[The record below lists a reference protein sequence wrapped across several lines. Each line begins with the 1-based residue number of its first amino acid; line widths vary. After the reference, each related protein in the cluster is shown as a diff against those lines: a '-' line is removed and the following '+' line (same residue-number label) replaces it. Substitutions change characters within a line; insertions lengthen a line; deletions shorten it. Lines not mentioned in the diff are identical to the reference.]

1 MGQSPKKLILPV
13 GLESANDGNAIVESP
28 MPETQRLLSLFQT
41 FYGPK
46 ETHAHLS
53 NVIDLWDVA
62 PKFVSTE
69 RREAGQDGDCLERTF
84 EWRRKPHCL
93 RVEPAT
99 LTRADGSPYRLL
111 PTGREELVEASLR
124 KIALLPGH
132 GFVATEDGLTVIG
145 VRFSQSMLRREM
157 ARLGHAIAYENLMES
172 LAVLSHCRVGI
183 APMGAQLG
191 IRRSPILCALGWVNR
206 ADWHADRDAQWS
218 AHFHPMVSNALLSFG
233 YRQFDHD
240 QMMAYRIALA
250 RWLHRHMAS
259 DCRNAGIMHPV
270 KILLSFAIANSG
282 LLNHGRLRDSAGAME
297 DALEEMKS
305 AGRKPVRTYER
316 TPVME
321 GRKIADV
328 QYVIHPSL
336 EFIGMSKAANR
347 RQTDGQESDNP
358 RNKRKIRYRWL

>member
-1 MGQSPKKLILPV
+1 MGRSPNKLILPV
-13 GLESANDGNAIVESP
+13 GLESANDGNVIIESP

-46 ETHAHLS
+46 ETHAYLS

-62 PKFVSTE
+62 PKFVSTD
-69 RREAGQDGDCLERTF
+69 RREAGQDGDCLDRTF
-84 EWRRKPHCL
+84 EWRRKPYRI

-99 LTRADGSPYRLL
+99 LTRTDGSSYRLL

-132 GFVATEDGLTVIG
+132 GFVATEGGLTVIG

-157 ARLGHAIAYENLMES
+157 GRLGHGITYENLIES
-172 LAVLSHCRVGI
+172 LTVLSHCRVGI
-183 APMGAQLG
+183 APSGELLG
-191 IRRSPILCALGWVNR
+191 IRQSPMLSALGWVNR
-206 ADWHADRDAQWS
+206 ADWHANRDALWS
-218 AHFHPMVSNALLSFG
+218 AHFHPMVSAALATFD

-240 QMMAYRIALA
+240 QVMSYRFALT

-270 KILLSFAIANSG
+270 KILLSSAIANSG
-282 LLNHGRLRDSAGAME
+282 LLNHARLRDSAGAME

-305 AGRKPVRTYER
+305 SKRNPVRTYER
-316 TPVME
+316 NPVME
-321 GRKIADV
+321 GRKLADV
-328 QYVIHPSL
+328 QYVIYPSL

-347 RQTDGQESDNP
+347 RQTDARESDHP